1 MYCALA
7 GAGRHHKRQVSHDER
22 RREEPMLKIS
32 MLGVSTSSHVIGL
45 SMDLGMISNMFE
57 NLKLEAWSAE
67 DLGTY
72 DLLT

>member
-1 MYCALA
+1 
-7 GAGRHHKRQVSHDER
+7 
-22 RREEPMLKIS
+22 MLKIS

-57 NLKLEAWSAE
+57 NPKLEAWSAE
-67 DLGTY
+67 DLDTY